1 MARILTVDDSRSVRM
16 IVTRELRALG
26 HDLDEAEDGEKGLEK
41 LEELSFDLVILDV
54 TMPVLDGPGMLA
66 RMREAGNKTPV
77 LMLTSESKRSIIANL
92 MKLGIDDYILKPF
105 NAEDLKAKVAKVLRQ
120 DVGAPVPVLGP
131 ASDAGRPAGAASVG
145 SAGAGAAGAGG
156 PTEGGVGGGPNRA
169 FVDILVIDDMENVQK
184 RLRQMI
190 PEHLSV
196 AGALNAQ
203 TAIAACRDRGVRA
216 ILLDNDMPDVN
227 SVALMRQVRVL
238 QPKAV
243 VLALYVR
250 TSTNVLEAAKG
261 NGFDGVLMKPF
272 DVGAVEDFLLQYF
285 NSQDLVS
292 KDDNVLKVAKFK
304 GRENRLDSY
313 FLEVVSNV
321 SRYSEEIAA
330 ACYGEMVLDVSAVPP
345 NAEKVA
351 RMMLEIN
358 SRISKMGIE
367 IRLVGSPEIAKTL
380 KQYTETA
387 QMPLFGSV
395 DEALRAA

>member
-1 MARILTVDDSRSVRM
+1 M
-16 IVTRELRALG
+16 IVARELRALG

-41 LEELSFDLVILDV
+41 LEELTFDLVILDI
-54 TMPVLDGPGMLA
+54 TMPVMDGPAMLA
-66 RMREAGNKTPV
+66 KMREAGNKTPV

-105 NAEDLKAKVAKVLRQ
+105 NAEDLKSKVAKVLRQ
-120 DVGAPVPVLGP
+120 DIGAPVPV
-131 ASDAGRPAGAASVG
+131 ASANEVGRPTAAPG
-145 SAGAGAAGAGG
+145 GGGGGAGAAAGGAGG
-156 PTEGGVGGGPNRA
+156 DPAANRA

-184 RLRQMI
+184 RLRQMV

-216 ILLDNDMPDVN
+216 ILIDNDMPDVN
-227 SVALMRQVRVL
+227 SVALMRQVRAL

-250 TSTNVLEAAKG
+250 TSSNVLEAAKSS
-261 NGFDGVLMKPF
+261 GFDGVLMKPF

-292 KDDNVLKVAKFK
+292 KDDNVLKVSKFK

-313 FLEVVSNV
+313 FIEVVSNV
-321 SRYSEEIAA
+321 TKYSEEIAA
-330 ACYGEMVLDVSAVPP
+330 ACYGEMVLDLSAVPP

-351 RMMLEIN
+351 RMMLDLN
-358 SRISKMGIE
+358 TRISKMGIE

-387 QMPLFGSV
+387 QMPLYASV
-395 DEALRAA
+395 DEALRVS

>member
-1 MARILTVDDSRSVRM
+1 MLT
-16 IVTRELRALG
+16 
-26 HDLDEAEDGEKGLEK
+26 K
-41 LEELSFDLVILDV
+41 
-54 TMPVLDGPGMLA
+54 
-66 RMREAGNKTPV
+66 MREAGNKTPV

-105 NAEDLKAKVAKVLRQ
+105 NAEDLRSKVAKVLRQ
-120 DVGAPVPVLGP
+120 DIGAPVPV
-131 ASDAGRPAGAASVG
+131 ASANEVGRPAA
-145 SAGAGAAGAGG
+145 AAGAGG
-156 PTEGGVGGGPNRA
+156 GGAGAAAGGAGADPAANRA

-184 RLRQMI
+184 RLRQMV

-216 ILLDNDMPDVN
+216 ILIDNDMPDVN
-227 SVALMRQVRVL
+227 SVALMRQVRAL

-250 TSTNVLEAAKG
+250 TSNNVLEVAKT

-292 KDDNVLKVAKFK
+292 KDDNVLKVSKFK

-313 FLEVVSNV
+313 FVEVVSNV
-321 SRYSEEIAA
+321 TKYSEEIAA
-330 ACYGEMVLDVSAVPP
+330 ACYGEMVLDLSAVPP

-351 RMMLEIN
+351 RMMLDLN
-358 SRISKMGIE
+358 TRISKMGIE

-387 QMPLFGSV
+387 QMPLYASV
-395 DEALRAA
+395 DEALRMA

>member
-16 IVTRELRALG
+16 IVARELRALG

-41 LEELSFDLVILDV
+41 LEELTFDLVILDI
-54 TMPVLDGPGMLA
+54 TMPVMDGPAMLA
-66 RMREAGNKTPV
+66 KMREGGNKTPV

-105 NAEDLKAKVAKVLRQ
+105 NAEDLKSKVAKVLRQ
-120 DVGAPVPVLGP
+120 DIGAPVPV
-131 ASDAGRPAGAASVG
+131 ASASEVGRPAAASG
-145 SAGAGAAGAGG
+145 GGGGGAGASAGG
-156 PTEGGVGGGPNRA
+156 SGGDPAAANRA

-184 RLRQMI
+184 RLRQMV

-216 ILLDNDMPDVN
+216 ILIDNDMPDVN
-227 SVALMRQVRVL
+227 SVALMRQVRAL

-250 TSTNVLEAAKG
+250 TSNNVLEVAKS

-292 KDDNVLKVAKFK
+292 KDDNVLKVSKFK
-304 GRENRLDSY
+304 GRENRLDGY
-313 FLEVVSNV
+313 FIEVVSNITK
-321 SRYSEEIAA
+321 YSEEIAA

-351 RMMLEIN
+351 RMMLELN
-358 SRISKMGIE
+358 TRISKMGIE

-387 QMPLFGSV
+387 QMPLYASV
-395 DEALRAA
+395 DEALRMS

>member
-1 MARILTVDDSRSVRM
+1 
-16 IVTRELRALG
+16 
-26 HDLDEAEDGEKGLEK
+26 
-41 LEELSFDLVILDV
+41 
-54 TMPVLDGPGMLA
+54 
-66 RMREAGNKTPV
+66 
-77 LMLTSESKRSIIANL
+77 
-92 MKLGIDDYILKPF
+92 
-105 NAEDLKAKVAKVLRQ
+105 
-120 DVGAPVPVLGP
+120 
-131 ASDAGRPAGAASVG
+131 
-145 SAGAGAAGAGG
+145 
-156 PTEGGVGGGPNRA
+156 
-169 FVDILVIDDMENVQK
+169 
-184 RLRQMI
+184 
-190 PEHLSV
+190 
-196 AGALNAQ
+196 
-203 TAIAACRDRGVRA
+203 
-216 ILLDNDMPDVN
+216 
-227 SVALMRQVRVL
+227 L

-250 TSTNVLEAAKG
+250 TSTNVLEAAKSS
-261 NGFDGVLMKPF
+261 GFDGILMKPF

-321 SRYSEEIAA
+321 SKYSEEIAA

-358 SRISKMGIE
+358 TRISKMGIE

-380 KQYTETA
+380 KQYAETA

>member
-1 MARILTVDDSRSVRM
+1 
-16 IVTRELRALG
+16 
-26 HDLDEAEDGEKGLEK
+26 
-41 LEELSFDLVILDV
+41 
-54 TMPVLDGPGMLA
+54 
-66 RMREAGNKTPV
+66 
-77 LMLTSESKRSIIANL
+77 

-105 NAEDLKAKVAKVLRQ
+105 NAEDLKSKVAKVLRQ
-120 DVGAPVPVLGP
+120 DIGAPVPV
-131 ASDAGRPAGAASVG
+131 ASASEVGRPAAASG
-145 SAGAGAAGAGG
+145 GGGGGAGASAGG
-156 PTEGGVGGGPNRA
+156 SGGDPAAANRA

-184 RLRQMI
+184 RLRQMV

-216 ILLDNDMPDVN
+216 ILIDNDMPDVN
-227 SVALMRQVRVL
+227 SVALMRQVRAL

-250 TSTNVLEAAKG
+250 TSNNVLEVAKS

-292 KDDNVLKVAKFK
+292 KDDNVLKVSKFK
-304 GRENRLDSY
+304 GRENRLDGY
-313 FLEVVSNV
+313 FIEVVSNITK
-321 SRYSEEIAA
+321 YSEEIAA

-351 RMMLEIN
+351 RMMLELN
-358 SRISKMGIE
+358 TRISKMGIE

-387 QMPLFGSV
+387 QMPLYASV
-395 DEALRAA
+395 DEALRMS

>member
-16 IVTRELRALG
+16 IVARELRALG

-41 LEELSFDLVILDV
+41 LEELTFDLVILDI

-66 RMREAGNKTPV
+66 KMREAGNKTPV

-105 NAEDLKAKVAKVLRQ
+105 NAEDLKSKVAKVLRQ
-120 DVGAPVPVLGP
+120 DIGAPVPV
-131 ASDAGRPAGAASVG
+131 ASANEVGRPSAAPG
-145 SAGAGAAGAGG
+145 GGGGGAGAAAGG
-156 PTEGGVGGGPNRA
+156 AAGDPAANRA

-184 RLRQMI
+184 RLRQMV

-216 ILLDNDMPDVN
+216 ILIDNDMPDVN
-227 SVALMRQVRVL
+227 SVALMRQVRAL

-250 TSTNVLEAAKG
+250 TSSNVLEAAKSS
-261 NGFDGVLMKPF
+261 GFDGVLMKPF

-292 KDDNVLKVAKFK
+292 KDDNVLKVSKFK

-313 FLEVVSNV
+313 FIEVVSNV
-321 SRYSEEIAA
+321 TKYSEEIAA
-330 ACYGEMVLDVSAVPP
+330 ACYGEMVLDLSAVPP

-351 RMMLEIN
+351 RMMLDLN
-358 SRISKMGIE
+358 TRISKMGIE

-387 QMPLFGSV
+387 QMPLYASV
-395 DEALRAA
+395 DEALRVS